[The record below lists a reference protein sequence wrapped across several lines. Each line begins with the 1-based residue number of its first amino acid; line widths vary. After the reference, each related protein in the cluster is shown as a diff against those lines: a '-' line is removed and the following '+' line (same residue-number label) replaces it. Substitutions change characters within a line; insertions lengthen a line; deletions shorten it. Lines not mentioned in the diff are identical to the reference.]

1 MPSCLACNRWFSEED
16 SNCGC
21 PGELVYMTNGL
32 LSSKLAAAKAEARR
46 KALLE
51 VGKLRPPVSETMAGS
66 LRESYMRGR
75 NEVLEYYEHELTRMA
90 QGADH
95 A

>member
-46 KALLE
+46 KALMDL
-51 VGKLRPPVSETMAGS
+51 GRRFKDYDGS
-66 LRESYMRGR
+66 DS
-75 NEVLEYYEHELTRMA
+75 LTVEEAVARIEDLA
-90 QGADH
+90 QEADH